1 MVIILHIN
9 SILSNTKKNRDL
21 RELKILLLRKS
32 IDESKKKIGKWDCL
46 NKNISNYRLREKN
59 QKKKMFP
66 VVDNNDRRTC
76 ICSCRMEI
84 KGNVCSS
91 FSVKFA

>member
-1 MVIILHIN
+1 M
-9 SILSNTKKNRDL
+9 

-59 QKKKMFP
+59 QKKKCFLSLIIMIEGPVFVLVAWKLKAMF
-66 VVDNNDRRTC
+66 VHSFLSSLRKH
-76 ICSCRMEI
+76 I
-84 KGNVCSS
+84 KKVT
-91 FSVKFA
+91 VT